1 MAESRADLLHNLKH
15 LLELD
20 RGLGLDFVGK
30 GGLTTA
36 PIDAEQIAETEFAA
50 PPICAAPPPAPT
62 GAMPL
67 PAATLAA
74 IASEVAACRACGLC
88 QTRTRTVPG
97 EGDPAAELVFVGEGP
112 GADEDEQGRP
122 FVGKAGELLE
132 RMIVA
137 MGLTRDQVYICNVV
151 KCRPPGNRT
160 PEPAEVTACIG
171 YLHRQ
176 LATIRPKVICALG
189 NTPLRAL
196 TGDATLGITR
206 MRGQRLDYR
215 GTPLI
220 PTFHPAYL
228 LRNETAKKPCWE
240 DLKQVL
246 AVLGRTPPVRIR
258 G

>member
-1 MAESRADLLHNLKH
+1 M
-15 LLELD
+15 
-20 RGLGLDFVGK
+20 
-30 GGLTTA
+30 
-36 PIDAEQIAETEFAA
+36 
-50 PPICAAPPPAPT
+50 
-62 GAMPL
+62 
-67 PAATLAA
+67 
-74 IASEVAACRACGLC
+74 
-88 QTRTRTVPG
+88 
-97 EGDPAAELVFVGEGP
+97 
-112 GADEDEQGRP
+112 
-122 FVGKAGELLE
+122 GKAGELLD

-137 MGLTRDQVYICNVV
+137 MGLTRDQVYLCNVV

-160 PEPAEVTACIG
+160 PEPAEITACLG

-176 LATIRPKVICALG
+176 LAAIRPKVICALG

-196 TGDATLGITR
+196 TGDASLGITR

-220 PTFHPAYL
+220 PTFHPEYL

-246 AVLGRTPPVRIR
+246 AVLGRTPPVRNR

>member
-15 LLELD
+15 VLELD

-30 GGLTTA
+30 GGLTSA
-36 PIDAEQIAETEFAA
+36 PTDPEPVARAESVAT
-50 PPICAAPPPAPT
+50 PVTPAPPPT
-62 GAMPL
+62 GTTPL
-67 PAATLAA
+67 PAAALTALTTE
-74 IASEVAACRACGLC
+74 IAACRACGLC
-88 QTRTRTVPG
+88 QSRTRTVPG

-122 FVGKAGELLE
+122 FVGKAGELLD

-137 MGLTRDQVYICNVV
+137 MGLTRDQVYLCNVV

-160 PEPAEVTACIG
+160 PEPAEITACLG

-176 LATIRPKVICALG
+176 LAAIRPKVICALG

-196 TGDATLGITR
+196 TGDASLGITR
-206 MRGQRLDYR
+206 MRGQRLNYR

-220 PTFHPAYL
+220 PTFHPEYL

-246 AVLGRTPPVRIR
+246 AVLGRTPPVRNR

>member
-36 PIDAEQIAETEFAA
+36 PIDAERIAETESVAA
-50 PPICAAPPPAPT
+50 PVTTAPAAT
-62 GAMPL
+62 GTMPL
-67 PAATLAA
+67 PAATLTEITAE
-74 IASEVAACRACGLC
+74 IAACRACGLC
-88 QTRTRTVPG
+88 QSRTRTVPG
-97 EGDPAAELVFVGEGP
+97 EGAPAAELVFVGEGP

-122 FVGKAGELLE
+122 FVGKAGELLD

-137 MGLTRDQVYICNVV
+137 MGLTRDQVYLCNVV

-160 PEPAEVTACIG
+160 PEPTEISACLG

-176 LATIRPKVICALG
+176 LAAIRPKVICALG

-196 TGDATLGITR
+196 TGDASLGITR

-220 PTFHPAYL
+220 PTFHPDYL

-246 AVLGRTPPVRIR
+246 AVLGRTPPVRNR